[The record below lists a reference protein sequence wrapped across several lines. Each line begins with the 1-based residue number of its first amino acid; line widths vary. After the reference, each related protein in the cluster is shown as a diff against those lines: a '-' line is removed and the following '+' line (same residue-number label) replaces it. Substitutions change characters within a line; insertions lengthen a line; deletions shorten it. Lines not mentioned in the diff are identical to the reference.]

1 MLYLKSADFVG
12 VFILP
17 TNTPQF
23 QTKMETMIGQR
34 EFENIKYI
42 LGVELGQAFY
52 ADLDTNG
59 DPQSQRFI
67 DINTELKYSVL
78 RYTFIEVFKQLSIM
92 NTPLGNVQP
101 AQVETPTYPFV
112 TLAMLNDE
120 AAENG
125 RKLRKTILKQSVT
138 YPEYCPA
145 CCSTLRKS
153 IL

>member
-1 MLYLKSADFVG
+1 MLYLKLADFVG

-23 QTKMETMIGQR
+23 QTKMETMIEQR

-101 AQVETPTYPFV
+101 SQVETPTYPFV

-120 AAENG
+120 AAVNG
-125 RKLRKTILKQSVT
+125 RKLRKTILKQT
-138 YPEYCPA
+138 AKYPEYCPA